1 MSTMENKKTGNT
13 IRLGIFVTAGF
24 ILLIA
29 AIYLI
34 GNRQHMFSKT
44 IKISGLFRD
53 ISGLQVGNNVRFS
66 GINVGIIEDIIIV
79 SDSMV
84 RVDMVLEQ
92 KTQKFIKVD
101 ALAVIGSEGL
111 MGNKVLNIT
120 PGTHNKKMI
129 KNNGIINTRQL
140 VSIDDIMVK
149 MDSVAANAVFI
160 TSDLKGVLA
169 NLHAG
174 KGTLGKLFMDDDMAN
189 TLDNTLSNVEKGTHT
204 LNEDLEALQSNFL
217 FKKGF
222 KKKEEE
228 AKKALEAKEKAAEKK
243 AAEAKKKK

>member
-149 MDSVAANAVFI
+149 MDSVAGNAVYI
-160 TSDLKGVLA
+160 TADLKGILE
-169 NLHAG
+169 NMHAG
-174 KGTLGKLFMDDDMAN
+174 KGTLGKLFMDEDMAN

-228 AKKALEAKEKAAEKK
+228 AKKAVEAKEKAAEKK